1 LITLKERT
9 LLSIVRSEIIKNEQS
24 RICLLKEICMQENA
38 GPQEHSQFTP
48 QPSNVYNGPRGIAVK
63 ILNRVE
69 RSDAY
74 LDKLLDAEL
83 RSDEMNELDKGLM
96 NEIVTGV
103 VRWKMKLDWVLT
115 GFFHGNFTKAETNI
129 KNALRV
135 ALYQIQFLDRVPH
148 SAAVNEAVEFIKN
161 LRGQKVAD
169 LVNAVLRNIIR
180 NIENIRYPDQ
190 EEDRIRHLAVI
201 ESHPMWMAKRWIE
214 RYGYDEA
221 KKIMEANNSIPDLAL
236 RVNRLK
242 VDLNYFFSLLDKH
255 QIQYTRSPYF
265 DFFVRVQHMAGIGSS
280 ELFKQ
285 GYFSVQDESAG
296 IPVLLLDP
304 KPGERVI
311 DLCSAPG
318 GKTTFIGELMKNMG
332 EIIAVDR
339 YETRLNLVKSAC
351 QRLGITN
358 IHLIAEDG
366 ATIEILPA
374 DKVLVDAP
382 CSGLGVL
389 SKKPDSKWQRD
400 ADDISHLVILQN
412 SLLENAAKLVKP
424 GGVLVY
430 STCTIEPEENFDLVK
445 EFLARHTEFS
455 IETAQTFVHKSF
467 VGNQGQ
473 VETFKHQHGI
483 DGSFSLRMK
492 KK

>member
-1 LITLKERT
+1 
-9 LLSIVRSEIIKNEQS
+9 
-24 RICLLKEICMQENA
+24 MQEDA
-38 GPQEHSQFTP
+38 APQEHP
-48 QPSNVYNGPRGIAVK
+48 QQPESIYAGPRGTAVK

-83 RSDEMNELDKGLM
+83 SSDAMNELDKSLM

-103 VRWKMKLDWVLT
+103 IRWKMKLDWVLT

-148 SAAVNEAVEFIKN
+148 SAAVNEAVEFIKR
-161 LRGQKVAD
+161 LRGQKIGD
-169 LVNAVLRNIIR
+169 LVNAVLRNILR

-190 EEDRIRHLAVI
+190 EEDKIRHLAVI
-201 ESHPMWMAKRWIE
+201 ESHPVWMTKRWME

-221 KKIMEANNSIPDLAL
+221 KLMMEANNSVPDLAL
-236 RVNRLK
+236 RINRLK
-242 VDLNYFFSLLDKH
+242 VDLNYFFSLLDKN
-255 QIQYTRSPYF
+255 QIQYTRSQYF
-265 DFFVRVQHMAGIGSS
+265 DFFVRVQHMAGIGKS

-304 KPGERVI
+304 KQGERVI

-318 GKTTFIGELMKNMG
+318 GKTTFIGELMKNSG

-339 YETRLNLVKSAC
+339 YETRLNLVKNAC

-358 IHLIAEDG
+358 VHLVAEDG
-366 ATIEILPA
+366 AVLEIPPA

-389 SKKPDSKWQRD
+389 SKKPDAKWKRD
-400 ADDISHLVILQN
+400 VDDIQKLVHLQS

-430 STCTIEPEENFDLVK
+430 STCTIEPEENFDLIK
-445 EFLARHTEFS
+445 EFLVQHLEFS
-455 IETAQTFVHKSF
+455 IEPANTFVHQNF
-467 VGNQGQ
+467 VGSQGQ
-473 VETFKHQHGI
+473 VETFQHKHGM
-483 DGSFSLRMK
+483 DGSFSVRLK

>member
-1 LITLKERT
+1 
-9 LLSIVRSEIIKNEQS
+9 
-24 RICLLKEICMQENA
+24 MQESDA
-38 GPQEHSQFTP
+38 PQEQ
-48 QPSNVYNGPRGIAVK
+48 QIQARIYAGPRGTAVK

-74 LDKLLDAEL
+74 LDKLLDIEL
-83 RSDEMNELDKGLM
+83 RSEDMNELDKGLM

-103 VRWKMKLDWVLT
+103 IRWKMKLDWVLT
-115 GFFHGNFTKAETNI
+115 GFFHGNFTKSETNI

-148 SAAVNEAVEFIKN
+148 SAAVNEAVEFIKR

-180 NIENIRYPDQ
+180 NIENIRYPVP
-190 EEDRIRHLAVI
+190 EEDKIRHLAVV
-201 ESHPMWMAKRWIE
+201 ESHPAWMTKRWVE
-214 RYGYDEA
+214 RYGFDEA
-221 KKIMEANNSIPDLAL
+221 KRLMEANNAIPDLAL

-242 VDLNYFFSLLDKH
+242 VDFDYFLSLLDKH
-255 QIQYTRSPYF
+255 QIQYTRSKYL
-265 DFFVRVQHMAGIGSS
+265 DFFVCVQNMAGIGSS
-280 ELFKQ
+280 ELFQQ
-285 GYFSVQDESAG
+285 GFFSVQDESAG

-304 KPGERVI
+304 KPGERII

-318 GKTTFIGELMKNMG
+318 GKTTFIGELMKNSG

-339 YETRLNLVKSAC
+339 YETRLNLVKNAC

-358 IHLIAEDG
+358 VHLIADDG
-366 ATIEILPA
+366 TSIEIPPA
-374 DKVLVDAP
+374 DKILVDAP

-389 SKKPDSKWQRD
+389 SKKPDAKWQRD
-400 ADDISHLVILQN
+400 VDDIPKLAHLQN
-412 SLLENAAKLVKP
+412 SLLENAAKLVKS

-430 STCTIEPEENFDLVK
+430 STCTIEPEENILLIK
-445 EFLARHTEFS
+445 EFLERHIEFF
-455 IETAQTFVHKSF
+455 IEPANGFVHQNI
-467 VGNQGQ
+467 VGTNDY
-473 VETFKHQHGI
+473 VETFRHVHKM
-483 DGSFSLRMK
+483 DGSFSVRLK